1 MAQALD
7 NIRIID
13 FTSHLAGP
21 FCTMLLA
28 DMGADVIKVERPG
41 IGDESRK
48 SAPFMGG
55 MSAFFLQAN
64 RNKRSVVLDLRT
76 KDGLAS
82 CKRLIASADAVV
94 ENYKPGTMERLGLG
108 YKQLAPRHPRLV
120 YTAISGYG
128 QTGPHRKNGG
138 FDLMAQ
144 AMSGLMSICGAEDGE
159 PHRLPIPISDLAG
172 GMYGALGTL
181 NALYARERTG
191 KGQMVDASLFESA
204 LSFCPY
210 EVAGHFTTGKRPT
223 RIGQKHR
230 NAAPYQIFPTAEGY
244 IVLGA
249 ATQTLWVKFCESVI
263 AAPELLADPRFAS
276 NAKRIENNDALAE
289 IVTGYMRKRSA
300 AQWLEALERAGIP
313 AAPVLH
319 HDEVLKHPH
328 IVARGLIANMN
339 HPTAGPI
346 RLMHT
351 PLKFSR
357 TPVSIR
363 RPAPILGEHTAA
375 LLRETARPEKAR
387 AARQSAKG
395 QGARKKAA
403 TKKSTKAKPAKTK
416 RARPRKRG

>member
-1 MAQALD
+1 MAQALK
-7 NIRIID
+7 NIRIVD

-48 SAPFMGG
+48 SAPFQGG
-55 MSAFFLQAN
+55 MGAFFMQAN
-64 RNKRSVVLDLRT
+64 RNKRSMVLDLRT
-76 KDGLAS
+76 PEGLDA
-82 CKRLIASADAVV
+82 CKRLIATADVVV

-108 YKQLAPRHPRLV
+108 YAQLKKRHPRLV

-128 QTGPHRKNGG
+128 QTGPMRENGG

-144 AMSGLMSICGAEDGE
+144 AMSGLMSICGPEAGE

-181 NALYARERTG
+181 NALFARERTG

-210 EVAGHFTTGKRPT
+210 EVAGHFNTGKRPT

-230 NAAPYQIFPTAEGY
+230 NAAPYQIFATAEGY
-244 IVLGA
+244 LVLGA
-249 ATQTLWVKFCESVI
+249 ATQSLWETFCKKVI
-263 AAPELLADPRFAS
+263 RAPELLADARFAT
-276 NAKRIENNDALAE
+276 NAKRIENNDALVE
-289 IVTGYMRKRSA
+289 IVTRHLTAKPATEWLAMLKDA
-300 AQWLEALERAGIP
+300 AIP
-313 AAPVLH
+313 AAPVLS
-319 HDEVLKHPH
+319 HDEVLAHPH
-328 IVARGLIANMN
+328 VVARGLIQAVN
-339 HPTAGPI
+339 HPVAGAT

-351 PLKFSR
+351 PLKFSA

-363 RPAPILGEHTAA
+363 RPAPSLGEHTAA
-375 LLRETARPEKAR
+375 LLGELAPKAKKTSRARKAAKKPAR
-387 AARQSAKG
+387 A
-395 QGARKKAA
+395 
-403 TKKSTKAKPAKTK
+403 KPK
-416 RARPRKRG
+416 RRR